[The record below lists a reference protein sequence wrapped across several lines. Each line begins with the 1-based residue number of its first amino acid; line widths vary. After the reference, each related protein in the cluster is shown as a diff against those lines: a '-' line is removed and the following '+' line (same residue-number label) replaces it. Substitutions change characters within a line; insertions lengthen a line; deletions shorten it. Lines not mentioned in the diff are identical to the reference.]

1 MRLESIVRRCCSFEQ
16 PFFLSQPTTEDL
28 KPSIANGECKAII
41 VLHAT
46 TANMDID
53 VNFHPALIG
62 DGLNG

>member
-1 MRLESIVRRCCSFEQ
+1 MNSH
-16 PFFLSQPTTEDL
+16 FFLSQPTTEDL

-46 TANMDID
+46 TANMDIN